1 MVRGSALPVAD
12 KADSTNR
19 KKHRVMRVV
28 MSRTTMFL
36 TETEIGK
43 SIRFMILKVKQTLR
57 QMASLCNR
65 KIWGPQK
72 VGSSKRGVKT
82 ARLQVVS
89 RFERDF
95 LGRGR
100 AVEFCKF
107 LPFQGK
113 TKKMKL
119 ATTNRGVIVFDR

>member
-1 MVRGSALPVAD
+1 MVRESALPVAD

-19 KKHRVMRVV
+19 KKHRVMRVAT
-28 MSRTTMFL
+28 SRTTMFL

-100 AVEFCKF
+100 AVEFVSFCLFKA
-107 LPFQGK
+107 K
-113 TKKMKL
+113 RKK
-119 ATTNRGVIVFDR
+119 